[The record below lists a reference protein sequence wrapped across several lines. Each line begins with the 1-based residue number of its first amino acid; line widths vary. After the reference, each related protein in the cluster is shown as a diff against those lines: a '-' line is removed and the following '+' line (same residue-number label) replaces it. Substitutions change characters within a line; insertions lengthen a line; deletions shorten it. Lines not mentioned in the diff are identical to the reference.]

1 MDIKTAS
8 LPELRR
14 IAAKIEKEIEKR
26 EQADK
31 KGLLN
36 KLKKLAEEQ
45 GFDFASLVG
54 LESGAAKPAVAKGK
68 KAEKPAKASKKA
80 AVAGKIK
87 FRHPEDA
94 SIGWTGHGRKP
105 GWVINWLADGKP
117 LEELAVGFK
126 PAAGVEIA
134 EESADST
141 PEANNESGS

>member
-14 IAAKIEKEIEKR
+14 LAIKIEKEIEKR

-54 LESGAAKPAVAKGK
+54 LEAPAAKPAAAKAK
-68 KAEKPAKASKKA
+68 KAEKAVKASKKA
-80 AVAGKIK
+80 GGKIK
-87 FRHPEDA
+87 FRHP
-94 SIGWTGHGRKP
+94 
-105 GWVINWLADGKP
+105 
-117 LEELAVGFK
+117 
-126 PAAGVEIA
+126 
-134 EESADST
+134 
-141 PEANNESGS
+141 

>member
-14 IAAKIEKEIEKR
+14 LAIKIEKEIEKR

-54 LESGAAKPAVAKGK
+54 LEAPAAKPAAAKAK
-68 KAEKPAKASKKA
+68 KAEKAVKASKKA
-80 AVAGKIK
+80 GGKIK
-87 FRHPEDA
+87 FRHPEDT

-105 GWVINWLADGKP
+105 GWVIAWLEAGKP
-117 LEELAVGFK
+117 LEELSVGYK
-126 PAAGVEIA
+126 PAAEVEIA
-134 EESADST
+134 ETHSAEST
-141 PEANNESGS
+141 PEANNDSES

>member
-1 MDIKTAS
+1 MDIKNAS

-14 IAAKIEKEIEKR
+14 LSAKIEKEIEKR

-54 LESGAAKPAVAKGK
+54 LETPAVKPASVKAK
-68 KAEKPAKASKKA
+68 KADKAVAKASKKA
-80 AVAGKIK
+80 GGQIK

-105 GWVINWLADGKP
+105 NWVIQWLEAGKSI
-117 LEELAVGFK
+117 EELAVGYK

-134 EESADST
+134 DAESAEST
-141 PEANNESGS
+141 PEANDESGS

>member
-1 MDIKTAS
+1 MDIKNAS

-14 IAAKIEKEIEKR
+14 LSAKIEKEIEKR

-45 GFDFASLVG
+45 GFDFAALVG
-54 LESGAAKPAVAKGK
+54 LESAAAKPATTKGK
-68 KAEKPAKASKKA
+68 KADKAAKASKKA
-80 AVAGKIK
+80 GGQIK

-105 GWVINWLADGKP
+105 GWVIAWLEAGKP
-117 LEELAVGFK
+117 LEELSVGHK
-126 PAAGVEIA
+126 PASGVEIA
-134 EESADST
+134 EESAEST
-141 PEANNESGS
+141 PEANDDSES

>member
-1 MDIKTAS
+1 MDIKNVS

-14 IAAKIEKEIEKR
+14 LAIKIEKEIERR

-45 GFDFASLVG
+45 GFDFAALVG
-54 LESGAAKPAVAKGK
+54 LEAPAAKPATAKAK
-68 KAEKPAKASKKA
+68 KAEKAGAKASKKA
-80 AVAGKIK
+80 GGQIK

-105 GWVINWLADGKP
+105 GWVIAWLEAGKP
-117 LEELAVGFK
+117 LEELAVGYK
-126 PAAGVEIA
+126 PAAEVEIA
-134 EESADST
+134 DAEST
-141 PEANNESGS
+141 PEASNDESGS

>member
-8 LPELRR
+8 LSELRR
-14 IAAKIEKEIEKR
+14 LSAKIEKEIEKR

-54 LESGAAKPAVAKGK
+54 LETASAKPATAKAK
-68 KAEKPAKASKKA
+68 KVERPAKASKKGA
-80 AVAGKIK
+80 SLIK
-87 FRHPEDA
+87 YLHPEDA

-105 GWVINWLADGKP
+105 GWVINWLAEGKR

-126 PAAGVEIA
+126 PVLGVDADDSAVSTSEVNND
-134 EESADST
+134 ES
-141 PEANNESGS
+141 ES

>member
-1 MDIKTAS
+1 MDIKTVS

-14 IAAKIEKEIEKR
+14 FAAKIEKEIERR

-31 KGLLN
+31 KGLLS

-45 GFDFASLVG
+45 GFDFAALVG
-54 LESGAAKPAVAKGK
+54 LETSAVKLAAAKGK
-68 KAEKPAKASKKA
+68 KAEKLAKASKKA
-80 AVAGKIK
+80 GAGKIK

-117 LEELAVGFK
+117 LEELSVGFK
-126 PAAGVEIA
+126 PDLGVDA
-134 EESADST
+134 EST
-141 PEANNESGS
+141 PEANNESET